1 MRLAWLL
8 LSFLSTAVFA
18 AEDPVVDL
26 FDPSTPEAEQAFV
39 VVNDGVM
46 GGLSTSRVFVEGDA
60 MVFEGVVRLEN
71 NGGFASMRA
80 SPGALD
86 LRDYTG
92 IELVVR
98 GDGRRYKLNLRDDA
112 RFDGVVH
119 RVDFE
124 TRAGETLTLR
134 LPFSDFVPTFRGRV
148 LRDVERL
155 DTGRIRQLGVL
166 ISDKQVGEFRLEIL
180 AVRVYAGAED

>member
-1 MRLAWLL
+1 MRAV
-8 LSFLSTAVFA
+8 SFFFLVAASTLVATA
-18 AEDPVVDL
+18 QEASVVDL
-26 FDPSTPEAEQAFV
+26 FDPSNPEAEQAFA

-60 MVFEGVVRLEN
+60 MVFEGRVRLEN

-80 SPGALD
+80 STGTLD
-86 LRDYTG
+86 LSDYAG
-92 IELVVR
+92 IELVIR
-98 GDGRRYKLNLRDDA
+98 GDGQRYKLNLRDDT

-119 RVDFE
+119 RVNFE
-124 TRAGETLTLR
+124 TQAGETLTLR
-134 LPFSDFVPTFRGRV
+134 LPFSEFEPTFRGRR

-155 DTGRIRQLGVL
+155 DTSRIRQLGVL

-180 AVRVYAGAED
+180 AVRVYSD